1 MNVKRWLLAVTVVA
15 LTAARAMTYAEFKAA
30 ITAAQDGGTVVLE
43 NDVTYD
49 SALPSISK
57 RITITSPAGATNT
70 LLRASSYT
78 GLLLTMGDASAD
90 ITLSR
95 IAFDGNKAAG
105 RTGRA
110 ISMTAECRRTS
121 CGSVRPE

>member
-57 RITITSPAGATNT
+57 RIMITSPAGATNT
-70 LLRASSYT
+70 LLRA
-78 GLLLTMGDASAD
+78 ARSAW
-90 ITLSR
+90 IARFRSCSIRKGSRVRRCFRSGLSR
-95 IAFDGNKAAG
+95 PKEVRSPARGASTCRSRD
-105 RTGRA
+105 
-110 ISMTAECRRTS
+110 AEGGT
-121 CGSVRPE
+121 